1 MSAAASS
8 SYVKIAD
15 FTSPLAKVD
24 DWVEQSDT
32 VRKVGMSKAA
42 LVLQHTQEFQRAVF
56 FTLLNPQP
64 NGAGFAGV
72 RTFTHLDLTNRS
84 AIAIS
89 CRAQGKNLE
98 YKVVLRHRG
107 LNDEP
112 NPTYEQTF
120 QVQPDKFVVVTLPL
134 KDFLPYY
141 RGQQVKDIPLDV
153 TNITSVGL
161 QVAGGV
167 YLPSKQSGASSL
179 EIDYIRA
186 E

>member
-1 MSAAASS
+1 MVSQVRLWGHASWLCVIDFGFACSAAESS
-8 SYVKIAD
+8 SFVKIAD

-42 LVLQHTQEFQRAVF
+42 LVLQRTQEFQRAVF

-72 RTFTHLDLTNRS
+72 RTFTHLDLTNRT

-89 CRAQGKNLE
+89 CRAQGQNFE

-107 LNDEP
+107 LNDDP

-120 QVQPDKFVVVTLPL
+120 QV
-134 KDFLPYY
+134 
-141 RGQQVKDIPLDV
+141 R
-153 TNITSVGL
+153 
-161 QVAGGV
+161 
-167 YLPSKQSGASSL
+167 
-179 EIDYIRA
+179 IRVRRPRTA
-186 E
+186 